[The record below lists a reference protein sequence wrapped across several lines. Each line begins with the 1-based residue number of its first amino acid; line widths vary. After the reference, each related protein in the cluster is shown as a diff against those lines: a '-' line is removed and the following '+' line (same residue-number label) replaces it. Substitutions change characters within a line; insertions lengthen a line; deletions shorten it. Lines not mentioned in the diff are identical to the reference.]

1 MLFAAALTAFACSK
15 DQTDPTI
22 DNPDA
27 PERMTLRFRAESVD
41 EKPEDN
47 ASAPDTRTTF
57 AGGEGED
64 RYNIRW
70 KDDTDEIG
78 VYIASAQPSDNAQAL
93 PIREN
98 GVIYFMAEEVN
109 AYTADDAIYA
119 YYPYSA
125 ENAAATAAG
134 IRLAIPAAQEQ
145 TASGV
150 FDGRYNP
157 MVAVPTRNADQAAGV
172 IVKFRQMAAMAEFDI
187 YSSDAAHEGETV
199 RTISFASTGKEAIA
213 GSFAY
218 DLTQVSE
225 GTLAAIDAAAMEDAS
240 STVTV
245 TVREG
250 EAMVSTETGL
260 ATLYMALVPGT
271 YTGDVTITT
280 DKAVYTFAGKTIDF
294 QRAYVKRFKLN
305 LANATVGERITG
317 SYEWTL
323 ATGDL
328 GTTETPATAVT
339 AGSPEM
345 KWSFNPTASAYLA
358 FNNTKGYQIGS
369 GSKQVSATLTTSQYG
384 DEIKSIVV
392 NASVANSG
400 NALLTVLLDGKAI
413 AEPVSVTQTDPSD
426 YTFAPQT
433 PVQAGTI
440 QIKLESQV
448 QKAMYLKSV
457 KIVSANQ
464 QAETLAAPAVTVDTE
479 KKTFGWTADP
489 DASGYEYTTDGGQTT
504 VSVADGTSVDY
515 ASWEEGTYEVQVRAL
530 GDGDLFVTSAWSE
543 AVSIT
548 VKKEIVDPSAPRY
561 IKVTENLTDWSG
573 EYIIA
578 AENSD
583 KVYALTGQRTGKNL
597 GEYAEITAQI
607 QSDGSILSNTT
618 IAGYVCTI
626 EGSTNGY
633 TILSKDGYVGYQGS
647 SNELYFNATATAK
660 QYEWT
665 ISVNNGAATIKNANT
680 TSRIIQFNT
689 AGGQERF
696 AAYTSPTGVLLSLY
710 KLEDKTPRIEVAE
723 ADKTQQFAATTTEGT
738 IAFAAKNLT
747 ADVTAAVSGADWFT
761 ATVDNPAG
769 TVAWTATENTG
780 STSRTATLT
789 LSSAGADDVVIAIE
803 QLGQAQQI
811 VMTEIAVDAEKTTA
825 TGLTVTFAAVEG
837 AAGFR
842 WSATP
847 TAGGETVTGSS
858 DDGQATS
865 LSITGLQPLTE
876 YTVEVTA
883 VANGTTHKGE
893 ASKTATATTKEGSPT
908 QWVEK
913 VIYSTGFESS
923 EGFTTGTNYQ
933 GTVTS
938 GSQGK
943 QWKTYYGTPSTSS
956 KITGSNS
963 MAMRLYSDGKLGYT
977 QTEFDLPKV
986 TKVTYKAKVGNT
998 NLKLD
1003 TYYSK
1008 DDGNTWTSVDSAKA
1022 LTTSAAD
1029 YEFTIDATG
1038 KFESVRIKFA
1048 VSSSST
1054 KPSSKNYQLTIDD
1067 INIYGMVEE

>member
-15 DQTDPTI
+15 DQTDPAI

-27 PERMTLRFRAESVD
+27 PERMTLRFRVESVD

-78 VYIASAQPSDNAQAL
+78 VYIASAQPSNNAQAL

-98 GVIYFMAEEVN
+98 GVIYFMADEVN

-145 TASGV
+145 TTSGV

-187 YSSDAAHEGETV
+187 YSSDTAHEGETV

-328 GTTETPATAVT
+328 GTTETPATTVT

-369 GSKQVSATLTTSQYG
+369 GSKQVSATLTTGQYG

-392 NASVANSG
+392 NASVASSG
-400 NALLTVLLDGKAI
+400 NALLTVLLDGKAVG
-413 AEPVSVTQTDPSD
+413 EPISITQTDQND

-464 QAETLAAPAVTVDTE
+464 QAETLAAPTVTVDTD

-504 VSVADGTSVDY
+504 VSVADGASVDY

-530 GDGDLFVTSAWSE
+530 GDGDLFVTSAWSK

-548 VKKEIVDPSAPRY
+548 VEKEIVDPSAPRY
-561 IKVTENLTDWSG
+561 IKVTENLDDWAG
-573 EYIIA
+573 EYLIVY
-578 AENSD
+578 ESD
-583 KVYALTGQRTGKNL
+583 AT
-597 GEYAEITAQI
+597 TAYVF
-607 QSDGSILSNTT
+607 DGSLTALDANSNYKEFAIANNTIVSSTQTELCKFTIGQDTKGYSIKSASGYYIGQTT
-618 IAGYVCTI
+618 TA
-626 EGSTNGY
+626 NGLASDQ
-633 TILSKDGYVGYQGS
+633 TTV
-647 SNELYFNATATAK
+647 YFN
-660 QYEWT
+660 T
-665 ISVNNGAATIKNANT
+665 ISYSNGVTITGLNNSGTSSGT
-680 TSRIIQFNT
+680 TLRFNKASGT
-689 AGGQERF
+689 TRFRYYKSGQEPI
-696 AAYTSPTGVLLSLY
+696 ALY

-747 ADVTAAVSGADWFT
+747 ADVTAAVSGAADNWFT

-780 STSRTATLT
+780 STPRTATLT

-825 TGLTVTFAAVEG
+825 TGLTVTFDAVEG
-837 AAGFR
+837 AAGFQ
-842 WSATP
+842 WTATP

-865 LSITGLQPLTE
+865 LTITGLQPATE

-893 ASKTATATTKEGSPT
+893 ASKTATATTKEGSSRPKPVT
-908 QWVEK
+908 INQ
-913 VIYSTGFESS
+913 S
-923 EGFTTGTNYQ
+923 FTTQPSSTPAFP
-933 GTVTS
+933 S
-938 GSQGK
+938 GSGSGNYGPGTATDYTFGGYT
-943 QWKTYYGTPSTSS
+943 WTLFKTYFHSNVKALWFNKNYNAYIVTP
-956 KITGSNS
+956 KI
-963 MAMRLYSDGKLGYT
+963 
-977 QTEFDLPKV
+977 E
-986 TKVTYKAKVGNT
+986 
-998 NLKLD
+998 NLKLVSITID
-1003 TYYSK
+1003 T
-1008 DDGNTWTSVDSAKA
+1008 TDSA
-1022 LTTSAAD
+1022 AATW
-1029 YEFTIDATG
+1029 ELQTENGTKIGTPTNKQASTIDIPVANQIDGARFIVKQTSSNNG
-1038 KFESVRIKFA
+1038 RIKSI
-1048 VSSSST
+1048 VL
-1054 KPSSKNYQLTIDD
+1054 KY
-1067 INIYGMVEE
+1067 E

>member
-64 RYNIRW
+64 RYNIKW

-305 LANATVGERITG
+305 LANAKRTEPAIYEIQATMGSTASKTTWEANGWIFENFQAATEVYGIRLGTG
-317 SYEWTL
+317 SKKGSATSPIIEMPEKFELTFNAVAWDGASENTILIVSVLDENDAVLYTRNVEIKKQTNFSGSSPQLSEADAMSATNSYSLTFPGSGKRKISIVAQNDSNNRFALSYVKIASTDAEITL
-323 ATGDL
+323 PPTIVAEDITDISDAGVTDASF
-328 GTTETPATAVT
+328 TFSIENDKDYTATAEADGTIVT
-339 AGSPEM
+339 AARIEGRTVTYTVSQNYGEARDGSITIRLNDE
-345 KWSFNPTASAYLA
+345 FNTQKTVKVSQAATTVAPPSGEEVTFDLV
-358 FNNTKGYQIGS
+358 NTY
-369 GSKQVSATLTTSQYG
+369 TTTSGTDQTTGINFKFENNGGTAPTWNSNSKEIRMYAKNKLTING
-384 DEIKSIVV
+384 GGQEIIGIHLEIKSYGS
-392 NASVANSG
+392 AG
-400 NALLTVLLDGKAI
+400 N
-413 AEPVSVTQTDPSD
+413 
-426 YTFAPQT
+426 
-433 PVQAGTI
+433 TI
-440 QIKLESQV
+440 
-448 QKAMYLKSV
+448 
-457 KIVSANQ
+457 SANIGTWAKPDWHGS
-464 QAETLAAPAVTVDTE
+464 AEEVILTTGGSSGHE
-479 KKTFGWTADP
+479 KIT
-489 DASGYEYTTDGGQTT
+489 
-504 VSVADGTSVDY
+504 
-515 ASWEEGTYEVQVRAL
+515 
-530 GDGDLFVTSAWSE
+530 
-543 AVSIT
+543 SIT
-548 VKKEIVDPSAPRY
+548 VTYKAD
-561 IKVTENLTDWSG
+561 
-573 EYIIA
+573 
-578 AENSD
+578 
-583 KVYALTGQRTGKNL
+583 
-597 GEYAEITAQI
+597 
-607 QSDGSILSNTT
+607 TT
-618 IAGYVCTI
+618 P
-626 EGSTNGY
+626 
-633 TILSKDGYVGYQGS
+633 K
-647 SNELYFNATATAK
+647 
-660 QYEWT
+660 
-665 ISVNNGAATIKNANT
+665 
-680 TSRIIQFNT
+680 
-689 AGGQERF
+689 
-696 AAYTSPTGVLLSLY
+696 
-710 KLEDKTPRIEVAE
+710 IEVAE

-738 IAFAAKNLT
+738 IAFTAKNLT

-780 STSRTATLT
+780 STPRTATLT

-825 TGLTVTFAAVEG
+825 TGLTVTFDAVEG

-847 TAGGETVTGSS
+847 TAGGQAVTGSS
-858 DDGQATS
+858 EDGQATS
-865 LSITGLQPLTE
+865 LTITGLQPATE

-893 ASKTATATTKEGSPT
+893 ASKTATATTKEGSAEP
-908 QWVEK
+908 VYK
-913 VIYSTGFESS
+913 LYYKYSGEQLGSGNSYTSY
-923 EGFTTGTNYQ
+923 TKDIVQNTI
-933 GTVTS
+933 TVNWTA
-938 GSQGK
+938 
-943 QWKTYYGTPSTSS
+943 T
-956 KITGSNS
+956 IGSNQS
-963 MAMRLYSDGKLGYT
+963 SPQGLWLGVN
-977 QTEFDLPKV
+977 KSNV
-986 TKVTYKAKVGNT
+986 SKAKLSDAALAAAVGATTSTTNIAALIDNT
-998 NLKLD
+998 SMSNIGKVVF
-1003 TYYSK
+1003 TC
-1008 DDGNTWTSVDSAKA
+1008 SAAQSNVKVYLVA
-1022 LTTSAAD
+1022 LTDSEYKVVGEQASIAASTE
-1029 YEFTIDATG
+1029 YEFTFERIPSAKYALVAQQTG
-1038 KFESVRIKFA
+1038 TGNSVFVQIR
-1048 VSSSST
+1048 V
-1054 KPSSKNYQLTIDD
+1054 PQLTF
-1067 INIYGMVEE
+1067 YTQQ